1 MHQMK
6 DTLCYKLTM
15 AFEQILDESKE
26 SFQEIGITRG
36 NYAMMHFILENP
48 GITQAELAD
57 MMHKDRN
64 VVTKTIDKL
73 EEKLYVQRVRGQK
86 DRRSFSLFLTETGK
100 QIIREYWPVIVGGEA
115 ERLRRIPEEHRQ
127 LFLQLLDMLID

>member
-26 SFQEIGITRG
+26 AFQEIGITRG

-57 MMHKDRN
+57 MMRKDRN
-64 VVTKTIDKL
+64 VVTKTLDKL
-73 EEKLYVQRVRGQK
+73 EEKQYVQRVRGKK
-86 DRRSFSLFLTETGK
+86 DRRSFGLFLTETGE
-100 QIIREYWPVIVGGEA
+100 QIIRDYWPVIVGGEA
-115 ERLRRIPEEHRQ
+115 ERLQRIPEEYRQ
-127 LFLQLLDMLID
+127 LFVQLLDLLID